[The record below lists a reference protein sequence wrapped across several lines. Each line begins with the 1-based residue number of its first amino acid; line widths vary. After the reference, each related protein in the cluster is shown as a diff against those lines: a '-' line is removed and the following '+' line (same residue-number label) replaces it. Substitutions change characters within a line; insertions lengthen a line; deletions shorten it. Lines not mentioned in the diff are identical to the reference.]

1 MFLMLCNIICICM
14 EYFFCFCGDECLMMI
29 FFVNNN
35 GNLNYFGKVISIG
48 MKVNFLFSVLL
59 FCLYFNF

>member
-1 MFLMLCNIICICM
+1 M